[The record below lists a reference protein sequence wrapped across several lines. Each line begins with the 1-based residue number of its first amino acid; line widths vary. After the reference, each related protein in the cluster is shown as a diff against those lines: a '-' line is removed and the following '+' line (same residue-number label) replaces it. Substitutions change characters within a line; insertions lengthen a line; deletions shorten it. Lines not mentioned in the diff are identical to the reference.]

1 MMRTPRQAGTPL
13 PVLLVDDEAQIL
25 KSYSVMLR
33 SAGIKNVLTLDDS
46 AEVMPLLARQDVAAI
61 VLDLSMPRLSGTEL
75 LPEIAANY
83 PMVPVVILTAVNEIE
98 TAVECMKA
106 GAFDYMVKPVEP
118 SRLEACIRRAVDFH
132 ALRLEVLHLK
142 EHLLLGELENEDA
155 FSSIKTVNKR
165 MRAIFQY
172 VEVIAATH
180 QPVLIT
186 GETGTG
192 KELFAKAVHAISG
205 KKGEFVAVNVA
216 GLDDTMFSDTLFGHK
231 KGAYTGAE
239 TAREGLIAY
248 AAGGT
253 LFLDEIGDTNESSQV
268 KLLRLLQEQK
278 YYPLGSDVPKKSDV
292 RIVVATNQDLQKL
305 IGEGRFR
312 KDLYYRLR
320 AHQIHIPPLR
330 ERMEDLP
337 VLIEHYLEEAA
348 ASMKKKKPTAPPELI
363 TLMSTYNFPG
373 NVRELQAMVYDAVAR
388 HKGGVLSMESFRD
401 IIGQERLGAASQA
414 RAAEESAPYGAPEH
428 FPTLREAEASLIARA
443 MELSGGNQGIAAS
456 LLGITRQA
464 LNKRLNRKEPEKKNS
479 QGTQMRLKGVD
490 PEPRKG

>member
-1 MMRTPRQAGTPL
+1 MKASKQAGTPL
-13 PVLLVDDEAQIL
+13 PVLLVDDETQIL
-25 KSYSVMLR
+25 KSYSIMLR
-33 SAGIKNVLTLDDS
+33 SAGIKQVLTLNDS
-46 AEVMPLLARQDVAAI
+46 TEVMPLLAKQEVAA
-61 VLDLSMPRLSGTEL
+61 VVMDLSMPRLPGIEL
-75 LPEIAANY
+75 LPEITANY
-83 PMVPVVILTAVNEIE
+83 PMVPVVILTAVNELE

-106 GAFDYMVKPVEP
+106 GAFDYMVKPVES

-132 ALRLEVLHLK
+132 ALRMEVLHLK
-142 EHLLLGELENEDA
+142 EHLLMGELEDEDA
-155 FSSIKTVNKR
+155 FSSIITVNKR

-239 TAREGLIAY
+239 EAREGLIAY

-305 IGEGRFR
+305 ITEGGFR

-330 ERMEDLP
+330 ERMEDIP
-337 VLIEHYLEEAA
+337 VLLDYYLEEAA
-348 ASMKKKKPTAPPELI
+348 ASMKKKKPTPPPELL
-363 TLMSTYNFPG
+363 TLMSTYHFPG

-401 IIGQERLGAASQA
+401 IIGQERQGAAAQA
-414 RAAEESAPYGAPEH
+414 RAAEETAPYGSREN
-428 FPTLREAEASLIARA
+428 FPTLRDAESALIAKA
-443 MELSGGNQGIAAS
+443 MKLANGNQGIAAS

-464 LNKRLNRKEPEKKNS
+464 LNKRLK
-479 QGTQMRLKGVD
+479 
-490 PEPRKG
+490 RKGHEK